1 MGILMLRQGAN
12 YQCMTLVVRIGT
24 EKETKDITKLKTI
37 NLYII
42 LATNVKKN
50 IYQNDLPFNAGTVWY
65 GLTH

>member
-1 MGILMLRQGAN
+1 
-12 YQCMTLVVRIGT
+12 MTLVVRIGT